1 MGEWI
6 RPVVEDVTSAKETA
20 LYAAVWAAILCGLTT
35 LSILSAGLNPLGVV
49 ICLLYGVAAWQIWKG
64 SQAWAILAFAICVLQ
79 TLLVVIVVPLLWPI
93 AVPFAFLALMNGVRA
108 TSALRTFAQQG
119 DPMKA
124 I

>member
-1 MGEWI
+1 MERISSVGDTGI
-6 RPVVEDVTSAKETA
+6 RH
-20 LYAAVWAAILCGLTT
+20 LC
-35 LSILSAGLNPLGVV
+35 
-49 ICLLYGVAAWQIWKG
+49 
-64 SQAWAILAFAICVLQ
+64 LQ